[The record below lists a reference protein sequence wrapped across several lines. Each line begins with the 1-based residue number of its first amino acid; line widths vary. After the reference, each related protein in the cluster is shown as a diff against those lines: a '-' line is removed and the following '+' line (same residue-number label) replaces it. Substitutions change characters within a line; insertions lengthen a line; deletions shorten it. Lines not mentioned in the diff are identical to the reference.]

1 MNIAIMT
8 FQDHGVA
15 LSCAPRSATA
25 TAKAAAAAAANGA
38 HANAY
43 TYISASSFALGN
55 AVYSA

>member
-8 FQDHGVA
+8 FQDHGVTLA
-15 LSCAPRSATA
+15 SAPRFATA
-25 TAKAAAAAAANGA
+25 TATAAAANGA